1 MNDLGHNSQMTT
13 PAERVIVLLE
23 ANTGDPL
30 LKGLERMARKRFQRG
45 QLLLRGTRHPVW
57 VGRWREDVIEG
68 GQIKRV
74 QRKEILGTKA
84 DYPTRKLAFRALE
97 ERLSNINNLTY
108 RPRPVAKFSEF
119 AEKWERLILPNLK
132 PSSHPPIRSQL
143 RKHLRPRLGTVAM
156 KDISGE
162 LVQSFVADCDV
173 NPKTVKNLIATL
185 RTMWNSAKAWGYV
198 GHDPFD
204 GLVLPEWRKEE
215 QRYFTI
221 EEMCRILDAAPE
233 PYRTFYW
240 LAAETGMR
248 ASELCALRWEDID
261 TDSLVVQVRNSVWR
275 GELQSVKSVAGNRRF
290 SISPELATH
299 LTGHRSGQSGEFV
312 FHSNRGT
319 PWDPNLVVKRKLYPL
334 LDALGIARAGLHAFR
349 HGNETVMDRLKTPVA
364 LRLARLGHAD
374 PRMMVNYSHVASED
388 DRKLTAELGRILC
401 PSVPNTNKEALTPN
415 TQGLTVQ

>member
-215 QRYFTI
+215 QR
-221 EEMCRILDAAPE
+221 
-233 PYRTFYW
+233 
-240 LAAETGMR
+240 
-248 ASELCALRWEDID
+248 
-261 TDSLVVQVRNSVWR
+261 SV
-275 GELQSVKSVAGNRRF
+275 L
-290 SISPELATH
+290 
-299 LTGHRSGQSGEFV
+299 SG
-312 FHSNRGT
+312 
-319 PWDPNLVVKRKLYPL
+319 
-334 LDALGIARAGLHAFR
+334 
-349 HGNETVMDRLKTPVA
+349 
-364 LRLARLGHAD
+364 
-374 PRMMVNYSHVASED
+374 
-388 DRKLTAELGRILC
+388 
-401 PSVPNTNKEALTPN
+401 
-415 TQGLTVQ
+415 